1 MPGSKTMSERR
12 ILRGLLAPALA
23 LVLAAGLCACGSDA
37 ENNGQKGEQTAKVAE
52 TAASQAPVS
61 APAAAASVKP
71 APAPEPE
78 LTPEERARA
87 ESALDFHNTALN
99 ALETGYYALAEALY
113 ANARFYLK
121 TWHLPAR
128 PKGGGAREAARAA
141 LRPKAGLFSEEEA
154 AKLTAALFGMDKA
167 LDSLLGKYKALEDYV
182 ADSRIRDDGARGKA
196 LAAKLDADHAQFM
209 AARKSWLE
217 IVEARAAEAEAALLR
232 GHPLQRQIEAA
243 SAIFAG
249 FGRAAEVL
257 GAEDAAAA
265 GEAAA
270 KTSAAGKRA
279 AEAAA
284 VLEDAARTTLEHI
297 HTEIENRI
305 AEAGKPPFAAAPQLE
320 RQYRAFLKEARAY
333 ADALGRGL
341 AEGFYPPQRRELNVA
356 AARSRAAYNAFVR
369 EANGLRAR

>member
-1 MPGSKTMSERR
+1 MPGSKIMSERR
-12 ILRGLLAPALA
+12 FHRGCAFALCLLLAG
-23 LVLAAGLCACGSDA
+23 VLCACGSDA
-37 ENNGQKGEQTAKVAE
+37 EKDGKESGEPAAKVAE
-52 TAASQAPVS
+52 TAPAS
-61 APAAAASVKP
+61 APAVAVGTKP
-71 APAPEPE
+71 APQPE
-78 LTPEERARA
+78 LSPEERGRA
-87 ESALDFHNTALN
+87 EAALDFHNTAMN
-99 ALETGYYALAEALY
+99 ALETGYYALPEALY

-121 TWHLPAR
+121 TWQLPGR
-128 PKGGGAREAARAA
+128 PRNVGAREAARAR
-141 LRPKAGLFSEEEA
+141 LRPQAGIFSEEEA
-154 AKLTAALFGMDKA
+154 AKLTAALAGMDKA

-182 ADSRIRDDGARGKA
+182 ADSRIRDDGVRGKA
-196 LAAKLDADHAQFM
+196 LAARLDADHAQFM
-209 AARKSWLE
+209 AARKTWLE

-243 SAIFAG
+243 GAIFAG

-265 GEAAA
+265 DEVGSKGAAAEKQAGEAAA
-270 KTSAAGKRA
+270 TL
-279 AEAAA
+279 EA
-284 VLEDAARTTLEHI
+284 AARTTLQHI
-297 HTEIENRI
+297 HTELTNRI

-320 RQYRAFLKEARAY
+320 RQYRAFLKEAQAY